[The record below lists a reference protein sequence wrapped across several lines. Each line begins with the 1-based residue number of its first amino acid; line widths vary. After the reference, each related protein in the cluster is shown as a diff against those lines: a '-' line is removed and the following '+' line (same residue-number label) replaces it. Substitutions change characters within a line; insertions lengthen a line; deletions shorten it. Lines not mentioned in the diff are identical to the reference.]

1 MTNAAYATGPE
12 KTKHDDSQWHHWT
25 DLRTP
30 WQEHKS
36 FLRWI
41 ILEAD
46 AETYLKPYNDH
57 APNGEPERLPLMK

>member
-1 MTNAAYATGPE
+1 M
-12 KTKHDDSQWHHWT
+12 
-25 DLRTP
+25 P

-46 AETYLKPYNDH
+46 AETYLKPYNGH
-57 APNGEPERLPLMK
+57 APNGESERLPLMK